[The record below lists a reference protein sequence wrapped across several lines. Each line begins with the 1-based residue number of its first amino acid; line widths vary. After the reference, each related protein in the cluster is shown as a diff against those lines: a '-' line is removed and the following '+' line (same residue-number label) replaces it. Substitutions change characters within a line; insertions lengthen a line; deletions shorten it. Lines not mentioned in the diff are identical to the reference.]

1 MSLILILI
9 HGPYLEFGPEAARTP
24 GFGAKKEPVSAMAV
38 AKAMS
43 FHPRGRLPTWTHK
56 DQQGLP

>member
-43 FHPRGRLPTWTHK
+43 FHPRGRLPT
-56 DQQGLP
+56 